1 MTQVILDVPNIEC
14 EHCEATVT
22 RALTPLAGVQSVK
35 VDIPA
40 HLVAL
45 DYDEGLLNLEVVKE
59 VLKEEDYPVE
69 QVLGAGG
76 RVLL

>member
-22 RALTPLAGVQSVK
+22 RALTPLAGVHSVR

-40 HLVAL
+40 HLVTL
-45 DYDEGLLNLEVVKE
+45 DYDERLLNLDKVKDA
-59 VLKEEDYPVE
+59 LQEEDYPVE
-69 QVLGAGG
+69 QVLAGG